1 MMGFSVIFPI
11 FPETLR
17 FFLSRET
24 DPVLQFFLSIIHLFE
39 PSSENRLFIVLFGGV
54 VGSIYSIL
62 QFFFAPI
69 WGRMSD
75 RVGRKPAL
83 ILTSTGN
90 FLGYLVWFFSGSFT
104 LFVIS
109 RLITG
114 CMGGN
119 ISVASAAMAD
129 VTSEKDRAK
138 GMGMIGAGI
147 GLGFMFG
154 PPLGGILSSY
164 DLTALYPGLV
174 SYGVTVFSS
183 SALLSVLIAL
193 LNLLLVVFV
202 FRETFNPQT
211 SEKRTELHPIL
222 GLRKTTVSELPL
234 LCLIYLLFS
243 LSFSG
248 FEFCINFFLFD
259 ILSFNPKEIGYTFV
273 YLGTIIILVQGGVI
287 RRISG
292 KVAEKKIALF
302 GAVSLFI
309 GLLVLSFSKSFGL
322 TILSLG
328 VISLGSAFLNPG
340 LSSLASLFS
349 SPLEQG
355 KNLGIMR
362 GFGALARGISPI
374 TFALLYFSFG
384 AFSTFAVSALLI
396 LIVIVLITG
405 IKSRNQS

>member
-1 MMGFSVIFPI
+1 MSHKREKLVLFLTVFIDMMGFSVIFPI

-17 FFLSRET
+17 FFLARET

-39 PSSENRLFIVLFGGV
+39 SSNENKLFIVLFGGV

-129 VTSEKDRAK
+129 VTAEKDRAK

-154 PPLGGILSSY
+154 PPLGG
-164 DLTALYPGLV
+164 
-174 SYGVTVFSS
+174 
-183 SALLSVLIAL
+183 
-193 LNLLLVVFV
+193 N
-202 FRETFNPQT
+202 
-211 SEKRTELHPIL
+211 
-222 GLRKTTVSELPL
+222 
-234 LCLIYLLFS
+234 
-243 LSFSG
+243 
-248 FEFCINFFLFD
+248 
-259 ILSFNPKEIGYTFV
+259 
-273 YLGTIIILVQGGVI
+273 
-287 RRISG
+287 
-292 KVAEKKIALF
+292 
-302 GAVSLFI
+302 
-309 GLLVLSFSKSFGL
+309 
-322 TILSLG
+322 
-328 VISLGSAFLNPG
+328 
-340 LSSLASLFS
+340 
-349 SPLEQG
+349 
-355 KNLGIMR
+355 
-362 GFGALARGISPI
+362 
-374 TFALLYFSFG
+374 
-384 AFSTFAVSALLI
+384 
-396 LIVIVLITG
+396 
-405 IKSRNQS
+405 

>member
-39 PSSENRLFIVLFGGV
+39 SSSENRLFIVLFGGV

-164 DLTALYPGLV
+164 DLTAAYPGLA

-183 SALLSVLIAL
+183 SALLSVLIAFF
-193 LNLLLVVFV
+193 NLLLVVFV

-222 GLRKTTVSELPL
+222 GLRKTTVTELPL

-259 ILSFNPKEIGYTFV
+259 VLSFNPKEIGYTFV

-302 GAVSLFI
+302 GAVSLFL

-374 TFALLYFSFG
+374 SFALLYFSFG
-384 AFSTFAVSALLI
+384 AFSTFTVSALLI

-405 IKSRNQS
+405 IKARNQH